1 MYNLTKGTREE
12 RERAKEYENSAQ
24 IASIMGRGCYTL
36 IMNHQ
41 LHNFA
46 LRHEQYVHPRYIL
59 ESDNITLQGI
69 TDSHAFFCVSG
80 IQSNRKWGENYFL
93 FDLFLFPAWDNPPL
107 FTYRNI

>member
-1 MYNLTKGTREE
+1 MLPKGTREE
-12 RERAKEYENSAQ
+12 REKAKEYEHSAH

-46 LRHEQYVHPRYIL
+46 LRHEEYVHPRYIL

-80 IQSNRKWGENYFL
+80 TQFSRKCRVYYF
-93 FDLFLFPAWDNPPL
+93 
-107 FTYRNI
+107 